1 MNSERRSVQN
11 PLATLDL
18 SRFRIDSESFVGQV
32 IELGTRFEKLP
43 PNIGDALLGFLR
55 LQGLHYGKRNRSGIA
70 IRRGDL
76 EHGVRQALIAMDL
89 GLEARAESD
98 LNRAVEIIA
107 EGDFEACRK
116 RGYEIAFFRL
126 QEMARECRLMLLRP
140 EVKFLQSE
148 YRDISRWATAV
159 PETWMR
165 PPDDEEDEIQL
176 VDPKRDYAAYQVA
189 LRRLAFLRSLP
200 NAALTELEIAVEAR
214 TYDGLLRNLILALA
228 LDMESLLPSDGQ
240 IEAFRQRC
248 FEEGKMRA
256 EVRVKVFELMDRQLD
271 ASIED
276 AEDRV
281 AIRREFE
288 AEVEFL
294 EEVSFSPFKGVFLL
308 PDQPESADDADRR
321 R

>member
-70 IRRGDL
+70 IRREDL
-76 EHGVRQALIAMDL
+76 EHGVRQALISMDL

-116 RGYEIAFFRL
+116 RGYEISFFRL
-126 QEMARECRLMLLRP
+126 QEMAQACRAMLLRP

-148 YRDISRWATAV
+148 YRAVSRWANAV

-165 PPDDEEDEIQL
+165 PPDDEEDELQL
-176 VDPKRDYAAYQVA
+176 VDPKRDYAAYQIA
-189 LRRLAFLRSLP
+189 LRRLAFLRSIP
-200 NAALTELEIAVEAR
+200 KAALAELEIAVEGR
-214 TYDGLLRNLILALA
+214 TYDELLRNLILALA
-228 LDMESLLPSDGQ
+228 LDMESLLPSEAQ
-240 IEAFRQRC
+240 IEAFRQTC
-248 FEEGKMRA
+248 FEEGKMKTG
-256 EVRVKVFELMDRQLD
+256 VRTKVFELMDRQLE
-271 ASIED
+271 ASVED
-276 AEDRV
+276 TEDRM

-294 EEVSFSPFKGVFLL
+294 EEVSLSDFKGVFLL
-308 PDQPESADDADRR
+308 PEQSKDEE
-321 R
+321 

>member
-43 PNIGDALLGFLR
+43 SNIGDALLGFLR

-70 IRRGDL
+70 IRREDL

-98 LNRAVEIIA
+98 LNRGVEIIA
-107 EGDFEACRK
+107 QGDFEACRK

-126 QEMARECRLMLLRP
+126 QEMAQMCRAMLLRP

-148 YRDISRWATAV
+148 YRAISRWANAV

-165 PPDDEEDEIQL
+165 P
-176 VDPKRDYAAYQVA
+176 
-189 LRRLAFLRSLP
+189 S
-200 NAALTELEIAVEAR
+200 
-214 TYDGLLRNLILALA
+214 G
-228 LDMESLLPSDGQ
+228 
-240 IEAFRQRC
+240 
-248 FEEGKMRA
+248 
-256 EVRVKVFELMDRQLD
+256 
-271 ASIED
+271 
-276 AEDRV
+276 
-281 AIRREFE
+281 
-288 AEVEFL
+288 
-294 EEVSFSPFKGVFLL
+294 
-308 PDQPESADDADRR
+308 
-321 R
+321 

>member
-1 MNSERRSVQN
+1 MQN

-55 LQGLHYGKRNRSGIA
+55 LQGLHYGKRYRSGIA
-70 IRRGDL
+70 IRREDL
-76 EHGVRQALIAMDL
+76 EHGVRQALISMDL

-98 LNRAVEIIA
+98 LNRAVDIIA
-107 EGDFEACRK
+107 QGDFEACRK
-116 RGYEIAFFRL
+116 RGYEVAFFRL
-126 QEMARECRLMLLRP
+126 QEMAQMCRAMLLRP
-140 EVKFLQSE
+140 EVKFLPSE
-148 YRDISRWATAV
+148 YRAISRWATAV

-165 PPDDEEDEIQL
+165 PQDDEEDETQL

-189 LRRLAFLRSLP
+189 LRRLAFLRSIP
-200 NAALTELEIAVEAR
+200 KAALTEVEIAVEGR

-228 LDMESLLPSDGQ
+228 LDIESLLPSEAQ

-248 FEEGKMRA
+248 FEGGKMKEDVHA
-256 EVRVKVFELMDRQLD
+256 KVFELMDRQLE
-271 ASIED
+271 ASVED

-294 EEVSFSPFKGVFLL
+294 GEVSFSPFTGVFLL
-308 PDQPESADDADRR
+308 PDQPEEDG
-321 R
+321 

>member
-176 VDPKRDYAAYQVA
+176 VVA
-189 LRRLAFLRSLP
+189 ESHSGTGIRHGVAF
-200 NAALTELEIAVEAR
+200 
-214 TYDGLLRNLILALA
+214 
-228 LDMESLLPSDGQ
+228 
-240 IEAFRQRC
+240 
-248 FEEGKMRA
+248 
-256 EVRVKVFELMDRQLD
+256 
-271 ASIED
+271 
-276 AEDRV
+276 
-281 AIRREFE
+281 AI
-288 AEVEFL
+288 
-294 EEVSFSPFKGVFLL
+294 GG
-308 PDQPESADDADRR
+308 AD
-321 R
+321 

>member
-1 MNSERRSVQN
+1 MQN

-32 IELGTRFEKLP
+32 IDLGMRFEKLP

-55 LQGLHYGKRNRSGIA
+55 LQGLHYGKRYRSGIA
-70 IRRGDL
+70 IRREDL

-116 RGYEIAFFRL
+116 RGYEVAFFRL
-126 QEMARECRLMLLRP
+126 QEMAQMCRAMLLRP
-140 EVKFLQSE
+140 EVKFFQSE
-148 YRDISRWATAV
+148 YRAISRWATAV

-165 PPDDEEDEIQL
+165 PQDDEEDESQL

-189 LRRLAFLRSLP
+189 FRRLAFLRSIP
-200 NAALTELEIAVEAR
+200 RVALTELEMAVEGR

-228 LDMESLLPSDGQ
+228 LDMESLLPSEAQ

-248 FEEGKMRA
+248 FERGKMRE
-256 EVRVKVFELMDRQLD
+256 EVRAKVFELMDRQLE
-271 ASIED
+271 SSVED
-276 AEDRV
+276 TEDRL
-281 AIRREFE
+281 AIRSEFE

-294 EEVSFSPFKGVFLL
+294 EEVSCSPFEGVFLL
-308 PDQPESADDADRR
+308 PDQPESAEKTRVI
-321 R
+321 

>member
-1 MNSERRSVQN
+1 MNSEGRSVQN

-70 IRRGDL
+70 IRREDL
-76 EHGVRQALIAMDL
+76 EHGVRQALISMDL

-126 QEMARECRLMLLRP
+126 QEMAQACRAMLLRP

-148 YRDISRWATAV
+148 YRAVSRWANAV

-165 PPDDEEDEIQL
+165 PPDDEEDELQL
-176 VDPKRDYAAYQVA
+176 VDPKRDYAAYQIA
-189 LRRLAFLRSLP
+189 LRRLAFLRSIP
-200 NAALTELEIAVEAR
+200 KAALTELETAVEGR
-214 TYDGLLRNLILALA
+214 TYDGLLHNLILALA
-228 LDMESLLPSDGQ
+228 LDMESLLPSEAQ
-240 IEAFRQRC
+240 IEAFRQTC
-248 FEEGKMRA
+248 FEGGKMKA
-256 EVRVKVFELMDRQLD
+256 GVRTKVFELIDRQLE
-271 ASIED
+271 ASVED
-276 AEDRV
+276 TEDRLT
-281 AIRREFE
+281 IRHEFE

-294 EEVSFSPFKGVFLL
+294 EEVSFSDFKGVFLL
-308 PDQPESADDADRR
+308 PEQSKDEE
-321 R
+321 

>member
-1 MNSERRSVQN
+1 MNSEGRSVQN

-76 EHGVRQALIAMDL
+76 EHGVRLALISMDL

-107 EGDFEACRK
+107 EEDFEACRK

-126 QEMARECRLMLLRP
+126 QEMAQACRAMLLRP

-148 YRDISRWATAV
+148 YRAVSRWANAV

-165 PPDDEEDEIQL
+165 PPDDEEDELQL
-176 VDPKRDYAAYQVA
+176 VDPKRDYAAYQIA
-189 LRRLAFLRSLP
+189 LRRLAFLRSIP
-200 NAALTELEIAVEAR
+200 NAALTELETAVEGR
-214 TYDGLLRNLILALA
+214 TYDGLLHNLILALA
-228 LDMESLLPSDGQ
+228 LDMESLLPSDVQ

-248 FEEGKMRA
+248 FEEGKMKE
-256 EVRVKVFELMDRQLD
+256 EVRAKVFELIDRQLE
-271 ASIED
+271 ASVED
-276 AEDRV
+276 AEDCV
-281 AIRREFE
+281 AIRQEFE

-294 EEVSFSPFKGVFLL
+294 EEVSLSDFKGVFLL
-308 PDQPESADDADRR
+308 PEQSKDEE
-321 R
+321 

>member
-1 MNSERRSVQN
+1 MNSEQRSVQN

-55 LQGLHYGKRNRSGIA
+55 LQGLHYGKRYRSGIA
-70 IRRGDL
+70 IRRENL
-76 EHGVRQALIAMDL
+76 EHGVRQALISMDL

-98 LNRAVEIIA
+98 LNQAVDIIA
-107 EGDFEACRK
+107 QGDFEACRK

-126 QEMARECRLMLLRP
+126 QEMAQMCRAMLLRP

-148 YRDISRWATAV
+148 YRAIARWATAV

-165 PPDDEEDEIQL
+165 PQDDDEDESQL
-176 VDPKRDYAAYQVA
+176 VDPKRDYEAYQVA
-189 LRRLAFLRSLP
+189 FRRLAFLRSIP
-200 NAALTELEIAVEAR
+200 KAALTEVEMAVEAR

-228 LDMESLLPSDGQ
+228 LDMESLLPLEAQ

-248 FEEGKMRA
+248 FEEGKMR
-256 EVRVKVFELMDRQLD
+256 EDVRAKVFELMDRQLESSVED
-271 ASIED
+271 IED
-276 AEDRV
+276 RL
-281 AIRREFE
+281 AIRSEFE

-294 EEVSFSPFKGVFLL
+294 EEVSCSPFTGVFLL
-308 PDQPESADDADRR
+308 PDQPEDEE
-321 R
+321 

>member
-70 IRRGDL
+70 IRREDL
-76 EHGVRQALIAMDL
+76 EHGVRQALISMDL

-116 RGYEIAFFRL
+116 RGYEISFFRL
-126 QEMARECRLMLLRP
+126 QEMAQACRAMLLRP
-140 EVKFLQSE
+140 EVKFFQSE
-148 YRDISRWATAV
+148 YSAVSRWANAV

-165 PPDDEEDEIQL
+165 PPDDEEDELQL
-176 VDPKRDYAAYQVA
+176 VDPKRDYAAYQIA
-189 LRRLAFLRSLP
+189 LRRLAFLRSIP
-200 NAALTELEIAVEAR
+200 KAALAELEIAVEGR
-214 TYDGLLRNLILALA
+214 TYDGLLHNLILALA
-228 LDMESLLPSDGQ
+228 LDMESLLPSEAQ
-240 IEAFRQRC
+240 IEAFRQTC
-248 FEEGKMRA
+248 FEEGKMKTGVRA
-256 EVRVKVFELMDRQLD
+256 KVFELMDRQLE
-271 ASIED
+271 ASVED
-276 AEDRV
+276 TEDRM

-294 EEVSFSPFKGVFLL
+294 EEVSLSDFKGVFLL
-308 PDQPESADDADRR
+308 PEQSKDEE
-321 R
+321 

>member
-70 IRRGDL
+70 IRREDL
-76 EHGVRQALIAMDL
+76 EHGVRQALISMDL

-116 RGYEIAFFRL
+116 RGYEISFFRL
-126 QEMARECRLMLLRP
+126 QEMAQACRAMLLRP

-148 YRDISRWATAV
+148 YRAVSRWANAV

-165 PPDDEEDEIQL
+165 PPDDEEDELQL
-176 VDPKRDYAAYQVA
+176 VDPKRDYAAYQIA
-189 LRRLAFLRSLP
+189 LRRLAFLRSIP
-200 NAALTELEIAVEAR
+200 KAALAELEIAVEGR
-214 TYDGLLRNLILALA
+214 TYDGLLHNLILALA
-228 LDMESLLPSDGQ
+228 LDMESLLPSEAQ
-240 IEAFRQRC
+240 IEAFRQTC
-248 FEEGKMRA
+248 FEGGKMKA
-256 EVRVKVFELMDRQLD
+256 GVRTKVFELIDRQLE
-271 ASIED
+271 ASVED
-276 AEDRV
+276 TEDRLT
-281 AIRREFE
+281 IRHEFE

-294 EEVSFSPFKGVFLL
+294 EEVSFSDFKGVFLL
-308 PDQPESADDADRR
+308 PEQSKDEE
-321 R
+321 

>member
-55 LQGLHYGKRNRSGIA
+55 LQGLHYGKRNGSGIA
-70 IRRGDL
+70 IRREDL
-76 EHGVRQALIAMDL
+76 EHGVRQALISMDL

-126 QEMARECRLMLLRP
+126 QEMAQACRAMLLRP
-140 EVKFLQSE
+140 EVKFFQSE
-148 YRDISRWATAV
+148 YSAVSRWANAV

-165 PPDDEEDEIQL
+165 PPDDEEDELQL
-176 VDPKRDYAAYQVA
+176 VDPKRDYAAYQIA
-189 LRRLAFLRSLP
+189 LRRLAFLRSIP
-200 NAALTELEIAVEAR
+200 KAALTELETAVEGR

-228 LDMESLLPSDGQ
+228 LDMESLLPSEAQ
-240 IEAFRQRC
+240 IEAFRQTC
-248 FEEGKMRA
+248 FEEGKMKTGVRA
-256 EVRVKVFELMDRQLD
+256 KVFELMDRQLE
-271 ASIED
+271 ASVED
-276 AEDRV
+276 TEDRM

-294 EEVSFSPFKGVFLL
+294 EEVSLSDFKGVFLL
-308 PDQPESADDADRR
+308 PEQSKDEE
-321 R
+321 

>member
-1 MNSERRSVQN
+1 MNSEGRSTQN

-43 PNIGDALLGFLR
+43 PNVGDALLGFLR
-55 LQGLHYGKRNRSGIA
+55 LQGLHYGKRYRSGIA
-70 IRRGDL
+70 IRREDL

-98 LNRAVEIIA
+98 LNQAVDIIA
-107 EGDFEACRK
+107 QGDFEACRK

-126 QEMARECRLMLLRP
+126 QEMAQMCRALLLRP

-148 YRDISRWATAV
+148 YRAISRWATAV

-165 PPDDEEDEIQL
+165 PQDDEEDESQL
-176 VDPKRDYAAYQVA
+176 VDPKRDYEAYQVA
-189 LRRLAFLRSLP
+189 FRRLAFLRSIP
-200 NAALTELEIAVEAR
+200 KAALTEVEMAVEAR

-228 LDMESLLPSDGQ
+228 LDMESLLPSEAQ

-248 FEEGKMRA
+248 FEEGR
-256 EVRVKVFELMDRQLD
+256 
-271 ASIED
+271 
-276 AEDRV
+276 
-281 AIRREFE
+281 
-288 AEVEFL
+288 
-294 EEVSFSPFKGVFLL
+294 
-308 PDQPESADDADRR
+308 
-321 R
+321 

>member
-1 MNSERRSVQN
+1 MQN

-55 LQGLHYGKRNRSGIA
+55 LQGLHYGKRYRSGIA
-70 IRRGDL
+70 IRREDL

-107 EGDFEACRK
+107 QGDFEACRK

-126 QEMARECRLMLLRP
+126 KEMAQMCRAMLLRP

-148 YRDISRWATAV
+148 YQAVSRWATAV

-165 PPDDEEDEIQL
+165 PQDDEEDESQL

-189 LRRLAFLRSLP
+189 LRRLAFLRSIP
-200 NAALTELEIAVEAR
+200 KAALTEVEIAVEAR

-228 LDMESLLPSDGQ
+228 LDMDSLLPSDVQ

-248 FEEGKMRA
+248 FEEGKMRE
-256 EVRVKVFELMDRQLD
+256 EVRSKVFELMDRQLE
-271 ASIED
+271 ASFED
-276 AEDRV
+276 EEDRM
-281 AIRREFE
+281 AIRLEFE

-294 EEVSFSPFKGVFLL
+294 EEVSYSPFKGVFLL
-308 PDQPESADDADRR
+308 PDQPEDDG
-321 R
+321 

>member
-70 IRRGDL
+70 IRREDL
-76 EHGVRQALIAMDL
+76 EHGVRQALISMDL

-116 RGYEIAFFRL
+116 RGYEISFFRL
-126 QEMARECRLMLLRP
+126 QEMAQACRAMLLRP

-148 YRDISRWATAV
+148 YRAVSRWANAV

-165 PPDDEEDEIQL
+165 PPDDEEDELQL
-176 VDPKRDYAAYQVA
+176 VDPKRDYAAYQIA
-189 LRRLAFLRSLP
+189 LRRLAFLRSIP
-200 NAALTELEIAVEAR
+200 KAALAELEIAVEGR
-214 TYDGLLRNLILALA
+214 TYDGLLHNLILALA
-228 LDMESLLPSDGQ
+228 LDMESLLPSEAQ
-240 IEAFRQRC
+240 IEAFRQTC
-248 FEEGKMRA
+248 FEEGKMKTGVRA
-256 EVRVKVFELMDRQLD
+256 KVFELMDRQLE
-271 ASIED
+271 ASVED
-276 AEDRV
+276 AEDCV
-281 AIRREFE
+281 AIRQEFE

-294 EEVSFSPFKGVFLL
+294 EEVSLSDFKAVFLL
-308 PDQPESADDADRR
+308 PEQSKDEE
-321 R
+321 

>member
-1 MNSERRSVQN
+1 MNSEGRSVQN

-70 IRRGDL
+70 IRREDL
-76 EHGVRQALIAMDL
+76 EHGVRQALISMDL

-116 RGYEIAFFRL
+116 RGYEISFFRL
-126 QEMARECRLMLLRP
+126 QEMAQACRAMLLRP

-148 YRDISRWATAV
+148 YRAVSRWANAV

-165 PPDDEEDEIQL
+165 PPDDEEDELQL
-176 VDPKRDYAAYQVA
+176 VDPKRDYAAYQIA
-189 LRRLAFLRSLP
+189 LRRLAFLRSIP
-200 NAALTELEIAVEAR
+200 KAALAELEIAVEGR
-214 TYDGLLRNLILALA
+214 TYDGLLHNLILALA
-228 LDMESLLPSDGQ
+228 LDMESLLPSEAQ
-240 IEAFRQRC
+240 IEAFRQTC
-248 FEEGKMRA
+248 FEGGKMKA
-256 EVRVKVFELMDRQLD
+256 GVRTKVFELIDRQLE
-271 ASIED
+271 ASVED
-276 AEDRV
+276 TEDRLT
-281 AIRREFE
+281 IRHEFE

-294 EEVSFSPFKGVFLL
+294 EEVSFSDFKGVFLL
-308 PDQPESADDADRR
+308 PEQSKDEE
-321 R
+321 

>member
-1 MNSERRSVQN
+1 MNSEGRSTQN

-43 PNIGDALLGFLR
+43 PNVGDALLGFLR
-55 LQGLHYGKRNRSGIA
+55 LQGLHYGKRYRSGIA
-70 IRRGDL
+70 IRREDL

-98 LNRAVEIIA
+98 LNQAVDIIA
-107 EGDFEACRK
+107 QGDFEACRK

-126 QEMARECRLMLLRP
+126 QEMAQMCRALLLRP

-148 YRDISRWATAV
+148 YRAISRWATAV

-165 PPDDEEDEIQL
+165 PQDDEEDESQL
-176 VDPKRDYAAYQVA
+176 VDPKRDYEAYQVA
-189 LRRLAFLRSLP
+189 FRRLAFLRSIP
-200 NAALTELEIAVEAR
+200 KAALTEVEMAVEAR

-228 LDMESLLPSDGQ
+228 LDMESLLPSKAQ

-248 FEEGKMRA
+248 FEEGKMR
-256 EVRVKVFELMDRQLD
+256 EDVRSKVFELMDRQLE
-271 ASIED
+271 SSVED
-276 AEDRV
+276 TEDRL
-281 AIRREFE
+281 AIRSEFE

-294 EEVSFSPFKGVFLL
+294 EEVSCSPFTGVFLL
-308 PDQPESADDADRR
+308 PDQPEDEE
-321 R
+321 

>member
-70 IRRGDL
+70 IRREDL
-76 EHGVRQALIAMDL
+76 EHGVRQALISMDL

-116 RGYEIAFFRL
+116 RGYEISFFRL
-126 QEMARECRLMLLRP
+126 QEMAQACRAMLLRP

-148 YRDISRWATAV
+148 YRAVSRWANAV

-165 PPDDEEDEIQL
+165 PPDDEEDELQL
-176 VDPKRDYAAYQVA
+176 VDPKRDYAAYQIA
-189 LRRLAFLRSLP
+189 LRRLAFLRSIP
-200 NAALTELEIAVEAR
+200 KAALAELEIAVEGR
-214 TYDGLLRNLILALA
+214 TYDGLLHNLILALA
-228 LDMESLLPSDGQ
+228 LDMESLLPSEAQ
-240 IEAFRQRC
+240 IEAFRQTC
-248 FEEGKMRA
+248 FEEGKMKTGVRA
-256 EVRVKVFELMDRQLD
+256 KVFELMDRQLE
-271 ASIED
+271 ASVED
-276 AEDRV
+276 AEDCV
-281 AIRREFE
+281 AIRQEFE

-294 EEVSFSPFKGVFLL
+294 EEVSLSDFKGVFLL
-308 PDQPESADDADRR
+308 PEQSKDEE
-321 R
+321 

>member
-70 IRRGDL
+70 IRREDL
-76 EHGVRQALIAMDL
+76 EHGVRQALISMDL

-126 QEMARECRLMLLRP
+126 QEMAQACRAMLLRP

-148 YRDISRWATAV
+148 YRAVSRWANAV

-165 PPDDEEDEIQL
+165 PPDDEEDELQL
-176 VDPKRDYAAYQVA
+176 VDPKRDYAAYQNA
-189 LRRLAFLRSLP
+189 LRRLAFLRSIP
-200 NAALTELEIAVEAR
+200 KAALTELETAVEGR
-214 TYDGLLRNLILALA
+214 TYDGLLHNLILALA
-228 LDMESLLPSDGQ
+228 LDMESLLPSEAQ
-240 IEAFRQRC
+240 IEAFRQTC
-248 FEEGKMRA
+248 FEEGKMKTGVRA
-256 EVRVKVFELMDRQLD
+256 KVFELMDRQLEV
-271 ASIED
+271 SVED
-276 AEDRV
+276 AKECV
-281 AIRREFE
+281 AIRQEFE

-294 EEVSFSPFKGVFLL
+294 EEVSLSDFKEVFLL
-308 PDQPESADDADRR
+308 LEQSKDEE
-321 R
+321 

>member
-200 NAALTELEIAVEAR
+200 KAALTELEIAVEAR
-214 TYDGLLRNLILALA
+214 TYDGFLRNLILTLA

-240 IEAFRQRC
+240 IEAFRRRC

-256 EVRVKVFELMDRQLD
+256 EVRAKVFELMDRQLE

-308 PDQPESADDADRR
+308 PDQPEDDG
-321 R
+321 

>member
-1 MNSERRSVQN
+1 MQN

-32 IELGTRFEKLP
+32 IDLGMRFEKLP

-55 LQGLHYGKRNRSGIA
+55 LQGLHYGKRYRSGIA
-70 IRRGDL
+70 IRRENL
-76 EHGVRQALIAMDL
+76 EHGVRQALISMDL
-89 GLEARAESD
+89 GLEACAESD

-107 EGDFEACRK
+107 QGDFEACRK

-126 QEMARECRLMLLRP
+126 QEMAQMCRTMLLRP

-148 YRDISRWATAV
+148 YRAISRWATAV

-165 PPDDEEDEIQL
+165 PQDDEEDESQL

-189 LRRLAFLRSLP
+189 LRRLVFLRSIP
-200 NAALTELEIAVEAR
+200 KAALTELEIAVEGR

-228 LDMESLLPSDGQ
+228 LDMESLLPSEAQ
-240 IEAFRQRC
+240 IEAFRQGC
-248 FEEGKMRA
+248 FEGGKIKE
-256 EVRVKVFELMDRQLD
+256 EVRAKVFELMDRQLET
-271 ASIED
+271 SVED
-276 AEDRV
+276 TEDRQ

-288 AEVEFL
+288 AEIEFL
-294 EEVSFSPFKGVFLL
+294 EEVSFSPFTGVFLL
-308 PDQPESADDADRR
+308 PDQPESADARR
-321 R
+321 

>member
-76 EHGVRQALIAMDL
+76 EHGVRQALISMDL

-126 QEMARECRLMLLRP
+126 QEMAQMCRAMLLRP
-140 EVKFLQSE
+140 EVKFLKSE
-148 YRDISRWATAV
+148 YQAVSRWANAV

-165 PPDDEEDEIQL
+165 PPDDEEDESQL
-176 VDPKRDYAAYQVA
+176 VDPKRDYAAYLVA
-189 LRRLAFLRSLP
+189 LRRFAFLRSIP
-200 NAALTELEIAVEAR
+200 KAALAELEIAVEGR

-228 LDMESLLPSDGQ
+228 LDMESLLPSEAQ

-248 FEEGKMRA
+248 FEGGKMKEDVRA
-256 EVRVKVFELMDRQLD
+256 KVFELMDRQLET
-271 ASIED
+271 SVED
-276 AEDRV
+276 TEDRM

-294 EEVSFSPFKGVFLL
+294 EEVSCSPFTGVFLL
-308 PDQPESADDADRR
+308 PDQPEDEE
-321 R
+321 

>member
-1 MNSERRSVQN
+1 MNSEGRSVQN

-76 EHGVRQALIAMDL
+76 EHGVRQALISMDL

-126 QEMARECRLMLLRP
+126 QEMAQACRAMLLRP

-148 YRDISRWATAV
+148 YRGVSRWANAV

-165 PPDDEEDEIQL
+165 PPDDEEDELQL
-176 VDPKRDYAAYQVA
+176 VDPKRDYAAYQIA
-189 LRRLAFLRSLP
+189 LRRLAFLRSIP
-200 NAALTELEIAVEAR
+200 KAALTELETAVEGR
-214 TYDGLLRNLILALA
+214 TYDGLLHNLILALA
-228 LDMESLLPSDGQ
+228 LDMESLLPSEAQ
-240 IEAFRQRC
+240 IEAFRQTC
-248 FEEGKMRA
+248 FEGGKMKA
-256 EVRVKVFELMDRQLD
+256 GVRTKVFELIDRQLE
-271 ASIED
+271 ASVED
-276 AEDRV
+276 TEDRLT
-281 AIRREFE
+281 IRHEFE

-294 EEVSFSPFKGVFLL
+294 EEVSFSDFKGVFLL
-308 PDQPESADDADRR
+308 PDQSKDDG
-321 R
+321 